1 MDCYHQNSYTMFGRY
16 VVFAGAPSCGFMH
29 RRWTG
34 ACCDCVSSH
43 YVAVTVTFAVALA
56 WICQELASF
65 VALSGVTEDCINK
78 IIQSNMDG
86 RTVAMCRS
94 VLEMLPLFGV
104 APEDLQ
110 PSSPSYLL
118 AKDVEKT
125 FDLFDRYRLYS
136 STARLRGA
144 LTGMQAIEGLR
155 GLSDVEFDQQARFSF
170 VLQMTD
176 PTQGPSPTEVLRLA
190 AAATAEPEP
199 EGAAVTVTADDDE
212 RDYSSEEEWD
222 AFQAPPLPESDQVV
236 PPGMTAGGLARRRA
250 SLAPQPALAEVDHQ
264 LNRKVLAVSE
274 EAGDGMAEDHGGW
287 LFSAAVEDDV

>member
-1 MDCYHQNSYTMFGRY
+1 MFGRY

-110 PSSPSYLL
+110 PS
-118 AKDVEKT
+118 
-125 FDLFDRYRLYS
+125 R
-136 STARLRGA
+136 
-144 LTGMQAIEGLR
+144 
-155 GLSDVEFDQQARFSF
+155 
-170 VLQMTD
+170 
-176 PTQGPSPTEVLRLA
+176 
-190 AAATAEPEP
+190 
-199 EGAAVTVTADDDE
+199 
-212 RDYSSEEEWD
+212 
-222 AFQAPPLPESDQVV
+222 
-236 PPGMTAGGLARRRA
+236 
-250 SLAPQPALAEVDHQ
+250 
-264 LNRKVLAVSE
+264 
-274 EAGDGMAEDHGGW
+274 
-287 LFSAAVEDDV
+287 